1 MEIKNSQNKKIAMII
16 AFKDF
21 RDEEYLIT
29 KEILQERGAI
39 ISTVSTER
47 GKATGSFGA
56 TANVDVLIKDLVV
69 RNFEIVLFIGGEG
82 MVKHI
87 DDANFH
93 RVARDVARQR
103 KILGAICVAPCVLA
117 KAGLL
122 ADKRATVW
130 HSEMNKTTIKILKD
144 NGAIFVDEPVVVDGN
159 IITANGPTSAK
170 EFAERLT
177 EMLG

>member
-1 MEIKNSQNKKIAMII
+1 MKNLENKKIAMII

-21 RDEEYLIT
+21 RDD
-29 KEILQERGAI
+29 
-39 ISTVSTER
+39 V
-47 GKATGSFGA
+47 GSFGA
-56 TANVDVLIKDLVV
+56 TANVDILIKNLDVK
-69 RNFEIVLFIGGEG
+69 NFEIVLFIGGEG

-93 RVARDVARQR
+93 RVVRDIARAR

-117 KAGLL
+117 KAGVL
-122 ADKRATVW
+122 ANKRATVW
-130 HSEMNKTTIKILKD
+130 HSEINKTTIKILQD
-144 NGAIFVDEPVVVDGN
+144 NGAIFIDEPVVVDGN
-159 IITANGPTSAK
+159 IITANGPEAAK

>member
-1 MEIKNSQNKKIAMII
+1 MKNLENKKIAMII

-29 KEILQERGAI
+29 KEILQDRAAI
-39 ISTVSTER
+39 ISTVSTENGR
-47 GKATGSFGA
+47 AVGSFGA
-56 TANVDVLIKDLVV
+56 TANVDILIKNLDVK
-69 RNFEIVLFIGGEG
+69 NFEIVLFIGGEG

-93 RVARDVARQR
+93 RVVRDIARAR

-117 KAGLL
+117 KAGVL
-122 ADKRATVW
+122 ANKRATVW
-130 HSEMNKTTIKILKD
+130 HSEINKTTIKILQD
-144 NGAIFVDEPVVVDGN
+144 NGAIFIDEPVVVDGN
-159 IITANGPTSAK
+159 IITANGPEAAK

>member
-1 MEIKNSQNKKIAMII
+1 MKNLQNKKIAMII

-21 RDEEYLIT
+21 RDEEYLIP
-29 KEILQERGAI
+29 KEILQARGAR
-39 ISTVSTER
+39 ISTVSTEN
-47 GKATGSFGA
+47 GKATGVFGA
-56 TANVDVLIKDLVV
+56 TTNVDVLIRDLDV

-82 MVKHI
+82 MAKHI

-93 RVARDVARQR
+93 RVAIDTTRAR

-117 KAGLL
+117 KAGVLTN
-122 ADKRATVW
+122 KRATVW
-130 HSEMNKTTIKILKD
+130 HSEIDKTTIKILQD

-159 IITANGPTSAK
+159 IITANGPSAAK

-177 EMLG
+177 EILG